1 MRKVKK
7 REDGRMRMKKMRS
20 VGMLRSLEKGKK
32 RENRMRNVECREQG
46 EGDNERRKESVR
58 AIQEE
63 EIMEQHH

>member
-32 RENRMRNVECREQG
+32 REDRMRNVGCREQG
-46 EGDNERRKESVR
+46 RGR
-58 AIQEE
+58 
-63 EIMEQHH
+63 